1 MTVHPSQPSSD
12 LGEVPKLSTKPA
24 KMLTALTS
32 WDWCYLF
39 LTIPYTVLPELF
51 TATPFDGFP
60 YSRHVAKCLPLVV
73 LIIWTLSSS
82 QSLFKRVA
90 LTVALW
96 FSLSGDWALVDG
108 DDAAYFTAGVQYFRL
123 SHLAYITLFASSMR
137 QSSMAALVAFI
148 VFIGSMTMLVPKLY
162 TLSSTEPDYL
172 FLIPSYAAA
181 IVVMFY
187 TAVGTLQADSRIAAA
202 GALVFMLS
210 DFCLSVN
217 RFVTPLLGAHYI
229 VHVTY
234 YASQA
239 LLTRAVLSGSEVKVK
254 GN

>member
-1 MTVHPSQPSSD
+1 
-12 LGEVPKLSTKPA
+12 
-24 KMLTALTS
+24 MLTALS
-32 WDWCYLF
+32 NWEWGYLF

-51 TATPFDGFP
+51 TSAPFDAYP
-60 YSRHVAKCLPLVV
+60 YSRHAAKCLPL
-73 LIIWTLSSS
+73 LILMLWTLLSS

-90 LTVALW
+90 LTTALW
-96 FSLSGDWALVDG
+96 FSLAGDWALVNSDQH
-108 DDAAYFTAGVQYFRL
+108 AFFTAGVQYFRL

-137 QSSMAALVAFI
+137 QSSMGALVAFI
-148 VFIGSMTMLVPKLY
+148 VFIGSMTLLVPKLY
-162 TLSSTEPDYL
+162 ARSTTTEPDYL

-202 GALVFMLS
+202 GALIFMLS

-229 VHVTY
+229 VHMTY
-234 YASQA
+234 YASQV
-239 LLTRAVLSGSEVKVK
+239 LLTRAVISGSEVKAK
-254 GN
+254 KA